1 MTAELEQEDDNVI
14 QVYGED
20 AFYVKSDS
28 KDTYYKV
35 EFKATCEC
43 PHFLY
48 RGKPCK
54 HVDKVV
60 NKLKGKK

>member
-1 MTAELEQEDDNVI
+1 MTAELEDDEVV

-20 AFYVKSDS
+20 AFYVKSES
-28 KDTYYKV
+28 KPEHYIV

-43 PHFLY
+43 PHFKY

-54 HVDKVV
+54 HIDKVIK
-60 NKLKGKK
+60 KLREW